1 MLIRKLKNKLS
12 SSRQK
17 KGEKQS
23 YIDVNSS
30 VSSEAKIIQS
40 EIHGAVSIG
49 DRSVINESI
58 ISGDVRIGQNTTLW
72 GPNIQLLAQINP
84 ISIGNFCSIARDV
97 TIQEYFHNHHKL
109 TTYFIGRNVFGS
121 DIKEEAVSKGEITI
135 GNDVWIGTGC
145 QIMSG
150 VNIGHGVVIGANS
163 TVTKDIPPYAIVG
176 GVPAKII
183 GYRFSEEIIEE
194 LLSIEW
200 WNWDIKK
207 LTAKKDFFQAETITL
222 ELLKELR
229 E

>member
-30 VSSEAKIIQS
+30 ISSEAKIIES

-49 DRSVINESI
+49 DRSVINETI
-58 ISGDVRIGQNTTLW
+58 IIGSVKIGQNTTLW
-72 GPNIQLLAQINP
+72 GPNIQVLGQVNP

-97 TIQEYFHNHHKL
+97 TIQEYFHDHHKL
-109 TTYFIGRNVFGS
+109 TTYFIGRNVFGK
-121 DIKEEAVSKGEITI
+121 DIKEEAISKGAITI

-163 TVTKDIPPYAIVG
+163 TVTKDVPPYAIVA
-176 GVPAKII
+176 GVPAKVIS
-183 GYRFSEEIIEE
+183 YRFEEEMI
-194 LLSIEW
+194 
-200 WNWDIKK
+200 
-207 LTAKKDFFQAETITL
+207 A
-222 ELLKELR
+222 ELLKLEWWHWELSKIKKN
-229 E
+229 EALFSADITIDSIKNISE